1 MDKGTLNQIFFRGQ
15 TAYRIPKLV
24 TLAVTSCVFLAM
36 ISIDASAATSAATSA
51 QDNPNTQLVLGVAQG
66 TVVSAANTPS
76 LGHGSSAPTRSLKF
90 YIRAS
95 KSRNNAP
102 VAGKSKSSATLVNH
116 SSGSSAG
123 KRKVS
128 TGTKTGTKPIFGFT
142 PPTTTTTVKFTKPP
156 TTTNNSPTNN
166 PTTTTTTGPTPT
178 TTTTTPTTT
187 TTTSGVSTNTAYPIG
202 TPNSSDQTGYAP
214 PSATALAGYHQSYL
228 TTFTGTSL
236 PADWQLYEGAPQGDA
251 GAQFDR
257 AHVTVSGG
265 LLRINTYQDPNFNNE
280 WVTGG
285 TSLTGIAGQT
295 YGAYFVRSRETAA
308 GDDDDELLWP
318 DANVWPPEIDFNE
331 TYGTSTGSNATVHFN
346 AANNQ
351 DARTV
356 TIDMTQWHTWGVIW
370 SPTSIIYTVD
380 GNVWGT
386 VTKTAEIPTIP
397 MHISLQSQTF
407 CSAGWA
413 CPTVNNSLLV
423 DWVAEYTAN

>member
-1 MDKGTLNQIFFRGQ
+1 MDKGKLNQIFFRGQ
-15 TAYRIPKLV
+15 TAHRIPKVV
-24 TLAVTSCVFLAM
+24 TLGVASCVFFTM
-36 ISIDASAATSAATSA
+36 ISIDASAATSARNDT
-51 QDNPNTQLVLGVAQG
+51 NTQLELGEANQG
-66 TVVSAANTPS
+66 TVLLAVYAAKTPT
-76 LGHGSSAPTRSLKF
+76 LGHSDGTPARSLRF
-90 YIRAS
+90 DLRAA
-95 KSRNNAP
+95 KVRGTAR
-102 VAGKSKSSATLVNH
+102 VAGKSKSSVTLVSH
-116 SSGSSAG
+116 SSGPFASKHKAP
-123 KRKVS
+123 
-128 TGTKTGTKPIFGFT
+128 TGTKTGTNPVFGFT
-142 PPTTTTTVKFTKPP
+142 PPTTTTTVKATKPP
-156 TTTNNSPTNN
+156 TTNSPTSN
-166 PTTTTTTGPTPT
+166 PTTTTTAPAPT
-178 TTTTTPTTT
+178 TTTTTAPTTT
-187 TTTSGVSTNTAYPIG
+187 TTTSVSPNTAYPIG
-202 TPNSSDQTGYAP
+202 TPNSADQTGYAP
-214 PSATALAGYHQSYL
+214 PSTTALAGYHQTYV

-236 PADWQLYEGAPQGDA
+236 PADWQLYEGAPQGDP

-370 SPTSIIYTVD
+370 SPTSIVYTVD

-413 CPTVNNSLLV
+413 CPTVANSLLV
-423 DWVAEYTAN
+423 DWVAQYTAN